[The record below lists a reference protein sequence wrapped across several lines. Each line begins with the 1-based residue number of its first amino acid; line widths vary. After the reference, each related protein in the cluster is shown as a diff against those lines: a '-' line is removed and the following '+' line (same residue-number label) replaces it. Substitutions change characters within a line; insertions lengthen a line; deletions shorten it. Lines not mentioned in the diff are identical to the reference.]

1 VGVRDVFVSR
11 LRQVDVAGST
21 GRTPRIRDIVF
32 ALVALVVLL
41 FAFINLGV
49 VVKLVGAGLMVIP
62 STLGIVQRVSPQE
75 VFSFDLSKSPTDV
88 GIGRPGRYAV
98 YAYDYDLLMMSDQH
112 EQSGGAPWITLKSQV
127 TGEAVPVTFVSRGM
141 RAYDTPLAKGRP
153 VLSFVIDRP
162 GVYVMLHPA
171 KPVTISIVRDYVT
184 GKERMLT
191 LAFLAQIAVVVIPL
205 MFLYTRRYL
214 IRRSARRTA
223 QRQRRAESDAFWGEQ
238 AQKNQTWR
246 KPK

>member
-32 ALVALVVLL
+32 AIVALVVLL
-41 FAFINLGV
+41 FAFINLGA

-62 STLGIVQRVSPQE
+62 STLGIVQRVTAQE
-75 VFSFDLSKSPTDV
+75 VFAYDLSKSPTDV

-98 YAYDYDLLMMSDQH
+98 YAYDYDLLTMSDQV

-184 GKERMLT
+184 GKERTLT

-214 IRRSARRTA
+214 TRRSARRTA
-223 QRQRRAESDAFWGEQ
+223 QRQRRAESDAFWREQ